1 MPRQYGQ
8 VLDIQNYNPYVFEGT
23 TIAPKLGDVNL
34 LAQSI
39 RDREQRQNQAAEQNA
54 AMNVAL
60 GEARMSLHADDRN
73 WFDKRAEELTAN
85 AKDALNRGDFGE
97 AARLYKQAGG
107 ELANDKGFLYRAE
120 NNKKYTEWLD
130 NLNNNKTI
138 GEDTKKMFRE
148 KVKYNYEDIH
158 NENGDV
164 IGYREFNPV
173 NPVADINLHAVVE
186 AIAKSLPI
194 HSRSSSTSNPN
205 TKNWANKQLG
215 TSGKTGYDNSSSS
228 VQWLDA
234 SEIRTALQHYL
245 AGAPDAISGLEQ
257 RWAVD
262 KYTLGQKEKEYRAM
276 EDKTT
281 ADAIRLEQE
290 IAFRNKMLDGC
301 SNYEDYTI
309 KWVYNSPSAED
320 FDVKNVE
327 SANTY
332 NDIASGSRGSGSG
345 SGGHLYLNSYIN
357 SNTAYAPSAAFG
369 AFDYAAINNTVN
381 EVNNLMKPTK
391 PTKQ

>member
-8 VLDIQNYNPYVFEGT
+8 VLDIQDYNPYVFQGT
-23 TIAPKLGDVNL
+23 TITPKLGDVNL

-39 RDREQRQNQAAEQNA
+39 KDREQRQNQAAEQNA
-54 AMNVAL
+54 AINVAL

-138 GEDTKKMFRE
+138 GENTKKMFRE

-158 NENGDV
+158 NENGNV

-194 HSRSSSTSNPN
+194 HSRSGSTSNPN
-205 TKNWANKQLG
+205 TRNWANKQLG

-262 KYTLGQKEKEYRAM
+262 KYTLGQKEKEYDAM

-281 ADAIRLEQE
+281 ADAIRLKQE
-290 IAFRNKMLDGC
+290 IDFRNKMLDGC

-332 NDIASGSRGSGSG
+332 NDVSSGSRGSGSG
-345 SGGHLYLNSYIN
+345 SGGYQYLNPYVKTQ
-357 SNTAYAPSAAFG
+357 TANAPLAEASGYNGGNLNG
-369 AFDYAAINNTVN
+369 AVN
-381 EVNNLMKPTK
+381 GALNMF
-391 PTKQ
+391 

>member
-1 MPRQYGQ
+1 MPRYND
-8 VLDIQNYNPYVFEGT
+8 DINIEFSRFTPTVFE
-23 TIAPKLGDVNL
+23 PKAADYSLRGNAAFANGL
-34 LAQSI
+34 EHL
-39 RDREQRQNQAAEQNA
+39 QNRMDKAAEQNA
-54 AMNVAL
+54 AINVAL

-73 WFDKRAEELTAN
+73 WFDKRAEEITAN

-120 NNKKYTEWLD
+120 NNQKYTKWLD
-130 NLNNNKTI
+130 DLNNNKTI
-138 GEDTKKMFRE
+138 GENTKKMFRE

-164 IGYREFNPV
+164 IGYRDFNPV

-194 HSRSSSTSNPN
+194 HSRSGSTSNPN
-205 TKNWANKQLG
+205 TRNWANKQLG

-262 KYTLGQKEKEYRAM
+262 KYTLGQKEKEYDAM

-281 ADAIRLEQE
+281 ADAIRLKQE
-290 IAFRNKMLDGC
+290 IDFRNKMLDGC

-332 NDIASGSRGSGSG
+332 NDISSGSKGNGSGNGGYQYLNPYINTQTANAPLAEASGYN
-345 SGGHLYLNSYIN
+345 GGNLN
-357 SNTAYAPSAAFG
+357 G
-369 AFDYAAINNTVN
+369 AVN
-381 EVNNLMKPTK
+381 GALNMF
-391 PTKQ
+391 

>member
-8 VLDIQNYNPYVFEGT
+8 VLDIQDYNPYVFEGT

-39 RDREQRQNQAAEQNA
+39 KDREQRQNQAAEQNA
-54 AMNVAL
+54 AINVAL

-138 GEDTKKMFRE
+138 GENTKKMFRE

-194 HSRSSSTSNPN
+194 HSRSGSTSNPN
-205 TKNWANKQLG
+205 TRNWANKQLG

-228 VQWLDA
+228 MQWLDA

-262 KYTLGQKEKEYRAM
+262 KYTLGQKEKEYAAM

-281 ADAIRLEQE
+281 ADAIRLKQE
-290 IAFRNKMLDGC
+290 IDFRNKMLDGC

-332 NDIASGSRGSGSG
+332 NDVSSGSRRSGSN
-345 SGGHLYLNSYIN
+345 GGDYQYLPLSIN
-357 SNTAYAPSAAFG
+357 TKTASAPSAEASGYNGGNLNG
-369 AFDYAAINNTVN
+369 AVN
-381 EVNNLMKPTK
+381 GALNMF
-391 PTKQ
+391 